1 MQISPISGS
10 MPSQG
15 MATDVT
21 RQDVVAQ
28 KVAAQSMQPETT
40 KAVVAVADAEKN
52 AASAEYDK
60 KMDGH
65 QVKRMVDSLNQTM
78 GEMKSDLVF
87 SVDDDT
93 GLKLVKVVDRQTK
106 EVIRQI
112 PNEEM
117 VRFVKVMDELR
128 GVLLKDK
135 V

>member
-1 MQISPISGS
+1 MQIPSVSGGL
-10 MPSQG
+10 PNQG

-28 KVAAQSMQPETT
+28 KVAAQSMPPETT

>member
-87 SVDDDT
+87 SVDDYT

>member
-1 MQISPISGS
+1 

-128 GVLLKDK
+128 GVLMKDK

>member
-1 MQISPISGS
+1 
-10 MPSQG
+10 MPNQG
-15 MATDVT
+15 MVTDVT

-28 KVAAQSMQPETT
+28 KVAAQSMLPETT

-52 AASAEYDK
+52 AGSAEYDK
-60 KMDGH
+60 KMDGR
-65 QVKRMVDSLNQTM
+65 QVKSMVDSLNQTM

>member
-1 MQISPISGS
+1 

-87 SVDDDT
+87 SVDVDT
-93 GLKLVKVVDRQTK
+93 CLKLVKVVDRQTK

>member
-1 MQISPISGS
+1 

>member
-1 MQISPISGS
+1 MS
-10 MPSQG
+10 SQG

-52 AASAEYDK
+52 TASAEYDK

>member
-1 MQISPISGS
+1 MQISPVSGG
-10 MPSQG
+10 MPNQG
-15 MATDVT
+15 TVTDVT

-28 KVAAQSMQPETT
+28 KVAAQSMLPETT

-52 AASAEYDK
+52 AGSAEYDK

-65 QVKRMVDSLNQTM
+65 QVKSMVDSLNQTM